1 MDYYVI
7 SERTVAMEMLPIST
21 PARNSAFG
29 VMGNK
34 GVRFKLV
41 FIEIL
46 TANFTR
52 ANGEITCQVG
62 KF

>member
-7 SERTVAMEMLPIST
+7 CKRMVALGMPPISIL
-21 PARNSAFG
+21 ARNPACG

-46 TANFTR
+46 LANFTR
-52 ANGEITCQVG
+52 AKGEITCQVG